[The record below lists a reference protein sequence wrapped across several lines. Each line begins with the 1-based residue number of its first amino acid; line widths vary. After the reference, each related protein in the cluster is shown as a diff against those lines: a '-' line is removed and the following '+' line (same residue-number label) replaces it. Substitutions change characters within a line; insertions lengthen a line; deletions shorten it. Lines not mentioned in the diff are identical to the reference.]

1 MSPVSV
7 TEATRAPPAA
17 EKFQVPEQ
25 RRLSRPR
32 PPGGTQHHVTTALP
46 GTSLKWAPST
56 QWGNTTACEVVG
68 RSINVTAQE
77 ELPSGS
83 VMPSAL
89 WEGRGEAAG
98 VRLTGL
104 IRIPQNPASSEEAS
118 PSCPWSHGQRCPF
131 SRMSGLAPRWT
142 LSPKTAFPSW
152 LPFRGK
158 IGLNRPRASQAK
170 AATDKDF
177 HRRFEGEEASAG
189 RGHPCHLQRAYGGV
203 VGGKARSRPP
213 WRNSLSSPARLLI

>member
-1 MSPVSV
+1 M
-7 TEATRAPPAA
+7 
-17 EKFQVPEQ
+17 PEQ
-25 RRLSRPR
+25 RRLSGPR
-32 PPGGTQHHVTTALP
+32 PPGGTQHHATTALP

-56 QWGNTTACEVVG
+56 QRGNTTACEVIG
-68 RSINVTAQE
+68 RTTRSINITAHE

-83 VMPSAL
+83 AMPGAL

-98 VRLTGL
+98 VRLTGP

-118 PSCPWSHGQRCPF
+118 PRCPWGHGQRCPF

-142 LSPKTAFPSW
+142 LSPKTAFPSS

-158 IGLNRPRASQAK
+158 IGLNRPRPSQAK

-177 HRRFEGEEASAG
+177 HRRFKGKKPPLGGDTPAICTEPGGMGRLRGKPVPDRLGEIHCP
-189 RGHPCHLQRAYGGV
+189 RRHAY
-203 VGGKARSRPP
+203 
-213 WRNSLSSPARLLI
+213 